1 MTGPHRSYLFAP
13 GDHARRVEK
22 ALTLGTDA
30 VILDLEDAVAL
41 SAKVAARDAV
51 AAALNRP
58 RRGRCH
64 VRVNGFATPF
74 CFGDLQAVVRPGLDG
89 IVLPMLEAP
98 AQLVAVD
105 WAMAALER
113 QRGLPERGIDL
124 MPIIETARG
133 LATCRELAAAAAT
146 LGGRVRRMAFGAG
159 DYTLDLGIAWTREE
173 AELAAARSEVV
184 LASRSAGLEP
194 PIDTVFTELGEVA
207 AFARSCE
214 RGAALGFQ
222 GKMCIHPD
230 QLEPANAAFG
240 PAPDE
245 VALAQ
250 RIVAAFAAAEAS
262 GVASI
267 QLEGRFVDYPIAARA
282 RRTLAL
288 AEAIAATEQR
298 LPPGRD
304 AV

>member
-1 MTGPHRSYLFAP
+1 MTEPHRSYLFAP
-13 GDHARRVEK
+13 GDHARRVK
-22 ALTLGTDA
+22 VLTLAADA

-51 AAALNRP
+51 AAALDRP

-64 VRVNGFATPF
+64 VRVNGFVTPL
-74 CFGDLQAVVRPGLDG
+74 CFGDLQAVIRPGLDG

-113 QRGLPERGIDL
+113 QRGLPERGFDL
-124 MPIIETARG
+124 IPIIETACGDAGRPRAPAG
-133 LATCRELAAAAAT
+133 LRC
-146 LGGRVRRMAFGAG
+146 G
-159 DYTLDLGIAWTREE
+159 DYTLDLGVTWTREE

-184 LASRSAGLEP
+184 LASRSAGLVP
-194 PIDTVFTELGEVA
+194 PIDIMFAELDKVA

-245 VALAQ
+245 AALAQ
-250 RIVAAFAAAEAS
+250 RIVAAFGAAEAS
-262 GVASI
+262 GAASI
-267 QLEGRFVDYPIAARA
+267 QLEGRFVDYPIAART

-288 AEAIAATEQR
+288 PEAIAATEQR
-298 LPPGRD
+298 LPGRD